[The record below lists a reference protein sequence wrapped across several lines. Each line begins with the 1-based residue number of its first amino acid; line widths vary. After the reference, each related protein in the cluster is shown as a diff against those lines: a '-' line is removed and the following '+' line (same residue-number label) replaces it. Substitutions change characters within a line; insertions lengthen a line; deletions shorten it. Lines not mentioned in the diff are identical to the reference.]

1 MHCCDYRSTV
11 AHTMLYLI
19 RYHFKKIPTSSKS
32 VDIFCFKDLFHTYVI
47 KKTMKAI
54 RKIETLS
61 YDKPIE
67 NLNGSAYILYTIPR
81 DTKIMYGQ
89 VLKLERI

>member
-1 MHCCDYRSTV
+1 
-11 AHTMLYLI
+11 
-19 RYHFKKIPTSSKS
+19 
-32 VDIFCFKDLFHTYVI
+32 
-47 KKTMKAI
+47 MKAI

-61 YDKPIE
+61 YDKPFE
-67 NLNGSAYILYTIPR
+67 SLNGSAYKLHTIPC

>member
-1 MHCCDYRSTV
+1 
-11 AHTMLYLI
+11 MLYLI
-19 RYHFKKIPTSSKS
+19 RYHFLKIPTSSKS

-81 DTKIMYGQ
+81 DTKIMFGQ